1 MKTMK
6 DRAKD
11 SSKEQPSAKVC
22 NIWTRY
28 SNPLRGLNTHEIER
42 MLQNARYGDDLKLQ
56 VAFYEIER
64 NCPIFS
70 ICISKRAAGVLSR
83 KWAI

>member
-1 MKTMK
+1 MNSMT
-6 DRAKD
+6 
-11 SSKEQPSAKVC
+11 EQDIKKQRIEKVC
-22 NIWTRY
+22 NIWTHY
-28 SNPLRGLNTHEIER
+28 SNPLRALNTHEIER
-42 MLQNARYGDDLKLQ
+42 MLQNARYGDDVKLQ

-64 NCPIFS
+64 NSPIFS